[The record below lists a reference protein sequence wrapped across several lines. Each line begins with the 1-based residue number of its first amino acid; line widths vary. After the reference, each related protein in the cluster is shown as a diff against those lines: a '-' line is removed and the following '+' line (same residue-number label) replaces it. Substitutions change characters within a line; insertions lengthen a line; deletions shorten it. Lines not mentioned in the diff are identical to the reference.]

1 MVTGWTETML
11 THQALPGI
19 SARLVD
25 SCYMPGGQAAKREE
39 GIELRLRLSSGT
51 SRITAGRLG
60 GALNST
66 GRLMC
71 IPPNT
76 ETYAVSDAA
85 QNIRSLSL
93 KIDPRWIEHVIGEK
107 NRAFFDGELLNFNFH
122 NDHIHRA
129 MHKISAE
136 IISPNEFSIAVIDA
150 CCRLIFIELFR
161 ASANGKGAN
170 EQPRELIVRE
180 RIKAIE
186 NFVYDFGDGCPT
198 LADVAQE
205 LNLGASYVR
214 QIYKKVMHRTLFDF
228 IQEVR
233 IARAQSFL
241 AESNLSL
248 KTISYKL
255 GYYTPSAFSVA
266 FRKVTGLTPREYR
279 ARTSRDVRLQQDA
292 SLLASRSAR
301 G

>member
-39 GIELRLRLSSGT
+39 SIELRLRLSSGT

-76 ETYAVSDAA
+76 ETYAISEAG

-93 KIDPRWIEHVIGEK
+93 KIDPHWIENVIGEK
-107 NRAFFDGELLNFNFH
+107 NRTFSNGQLLNFNFH
-122 NDHIHRA
+122 NDHIHHA

-136 IISPNEFSIAVIDA
+136 IICPNEFSSAVIDA

-161 ASANGKGAN
+161 ALANGKGAN
-170 EQPRELIVRE
+170 EEPRDLIVRE

-186 NFVYDFGDGCPT
+186 NFVYDFGEGCPT

-205 LNLGASYVR
+205 LNLDAGYVR
-214 QIYKKVMHRTLFDF
+214 HIYKKATNRTLFDF

-241 AESNLSL
+241 AESKLSL

-266 FRKVTGLTPREYR
+266 FRKITGLTPREYR

-292 SLLASRSAR
+292 RLLAFRSGR